1 VKILL
6 FKLVVAIALSLNTA
20 RLSAQQPSK
29 TIPVRYKDAT
39 FDTVHC
45 YYQNDMS
52 ANPRIGMSLVNGLL
66 GYPTFNQEASI
77 LGINFTH
84 VCVSPD
90 LSSMVINADFGS
102 PYFTNDVLHQLG
114 FTYESHQPRKVSSF
128 IKYGP
133 LELSSQVGGPNG
145 AVFSGQIIQILM
157 TMKRVRSRYW
167 GLKRDMI
174 LMAGN
179 PVYHSVLLGLSQ
191 SRIGTTSTFQV
202 RTHGFVRSF
211 ELLKYKLGVLL
222 PVYYYSASPED
233 ARQLLP
239 IPGGTFEVSLLSST
253 ILHKPFNT
261 ALRNI
266 ESKFLVSA
274 GATLHPVLIDSKPV
288 LTIDFGIG
296 CRLWNI
302 SRDKFGR
309 DSKAMGRILHRLKS
323 RSIEQLF

>member
-1 VKILL
+1 
-6 FKLVVAIALSLNTA
+6 
-20 RLSAQQPSK
+20 
-29 TIPVRYKDAT
+29 
-39 FDTVHC
+39 
-45 YYQNDMS
+45 
-52 ANPRIGMSLVNGLL
+52 
-66 GYPTFNQEASI
+66 
-77 LGINFTH
+77 
-84 VCVSPD
+84 
-90 LSSMVINADFGS
+90 
-102 PYFTNDVLHQLG
+102 
-114 FTYESHQPRKVSSF
+114 
-128 IKYGP
+128 
-133 LELSSQVGGPNG
+133 
-145 AVFSGQIIQILM
+145 
-157 TMKRVRSRYW
+157 
-167 GLKRDMI
+167 
-174 LMAGN
+174 
-179 PVYHSVLLGLSQ
+179 
-191 SRIGTTSTFQV
+191 
-202 RTHGFVRSF
+202 VRSF

-253 ILHKPFNT
+253 ILHKPFYT

-309 DSKAMGRILHRLKS
+309 DSKTMGRTLHRLQS